1 MSQKV
6 LCDYNELLC
15 LYSRESRLLLY
26 THELFVEKFTCL
38 TFCFSII

>member
-6 LCDYNELLC
+6 LCDCNELLC